1 MLPIF
6 EKNNKTKMKSNKK
19 ISDISIENDI
29 IIEDDHVLISRTDT
43 DGRIVY
49 ISPDFLSLTGYTE
62 KEVFQE
68 KHSIFRHPDMPDVVF
83 KDLWKTITA
92 GKSWTGVIKNITKS
106 GESFWLD
113 TTITPI
119 FSHKEIQGYI
129 SVRRKVSKETILKY
143 LQQISYLQSYSD
155 NNKYLKFF
163 LDIHNRTSNISK
175 LQPFIFLGLF
185 LFLCSTP
192 FFLIEYQFLLF
203 FIFSAITCIINIL
216 LIEKYIR
223 NKMEKVNSFSGTVSG
238 GNFRPEGYNLPLIS
252 SEDPFLP
259 SIIGFKTLII
269 QFSGILNKLT
279 NTTKSQFKTYDQL
292 NEASKKIDS
301 ILRSIS
307 NSTGE
312 HSTSI
317 QALSEIMDNISSS
330 INTQSHNVL
339 HISNNISEINNIMVI
354 TTQYLEEM
362 TVIIEKTLQRYS
374 FSKDHV
380 NSLMED
386 MDSMRALSENM
397 EMVITVIDEISEKI
411 NLLSIN
417 AAIESA
423 RAGELGKGFA
433 VVAREVSSLSEKTAE
448 NVKSIA
454 GTVHSFRKSI
464 NDGTVKTKGVVHIFQ
479 EIQDLI
485 LSLSDVTEKVQES
498 SLNQLEKI
506 MDING
511 SVIEAKQEVEKINIS
526 VQNQNNDFK
535 KISDSIYSLS
545 EESKETINIGEKV
558 RSLSRKAYISHKEIN
573 DILGHFKL

>member
-1 MLPIF
+1 
-6 EKNNKTKMKSNKK
+6 MKSNKK
-19 ISDISIENDI
+19 LSEISLENEI
-29 IIEDDHVLISRTDT
+29 VIEDDHVLISRTDT
-43 DGRIVY
+43 SGHIVY
-49 ISPDFLSLTGYTE
+49 MSPDFLKLTGYTE
-62 KEVFQE
+62 KEIFQE
-68 KHSIFRHPDMPDVVF
+68 KHSILRHPDMPEIVF
-83 KDLWKTITA
+83 KDLWNTITQ
-92 GKSWTGVIKNITKS
+92 GKSWTGIIKNKTKN

-119 FSHKEIQGYI
+119 FSHKEIQGFV
-129 SVRRKVSKETILKY
+129 SVRRKVSKETIQKY
-143 LQQISYLQSYSD
+143 IHQIADLQ
-155 NNKYLKFF
+155 KFEEGSNF
-163 LDIHNRTSNISK
+163 AKFILNIHYRTSNISK
-175 LQPFIFLGLF
+175 LQSFIFLGLF

-192 FFLIEYQFLLF
+192 FFQVEYQFLLMF
-203 FIFSAITCIINIL
+203 GFTSITCIINIL
-216 LIEKYIR
+216 LIERYI
-223 NKMEKVNSFSGTVSG
+223 NKKMEKVNSFSGTVSG
-238 GNFRPEGYNLPLIS
+238 GNFRPEGYNLPLVTS
-252 SEDPFLP
+252 KDPFSTP
-259 SIIGFKTLII
+259 IIGFKTIII

-279 NTTKSQFKTYDQL
+279 TTTKSQFKTYDLL

-307 NSTGE
+307 
-312 HSTSI
+312 HSTSDHSSSI
-317 QALSEIMDNISSS
+317 QGLSEIMESISNS
-330 INTQSHNVL
+330 INMQSHNVL

-386 MDSMRALSENM
+386 MDNMKSLSENM
-397 EMVITVIDEISEKI
+397 ELVITVIDEISEKI

-454 GTVHSFRKSI
+454 GTIHSFRKSI
-464 NDGTVKTKGVVHIFQ
+464 NDGTIKTKGVVHIFQ

-498 SLNQLEKI
+498 SLNQLERI

-511 SVIEAKQEVEKINIS
+511 SVIEAKQEVEKINVS
-526 VQNQNNDFK
+526 VQDQNNEIRK
-535 KISDSIYSLS
+535 LSDSIYSLS
-545 EESKETINIGEKV
+545 DESMETVNIGEKI

>member
-1 MLPIF
+1 
-6 EKNNKTKMKSNKK
+6 MKSNKK
-19 ISDISIENDI
+19 LSEISLENEI
-29 IIEDDHVLISRTDT
+29 VIEDDHVLISRTDT
-43 DGRIVY
+43 SGHIVY
-49 ISPDFLSLTGYTE
+49 MSPDFLKLTGYTE
-62 KEVFQE
+62 KEIFQE
-68 KHSIFRHPDMPDVVF
+68 KHSILRHPDMPEIVF
-83 KDLWKTITA
+83 KDLWKTITQ
-92 GKSWTGVIKNITKS
+92 GKSWTGIIKNKTKN

-113 TTITPI
+113 TTISPI
-119 FSHKEIQGYI
+119 FSHKEIQGFV
-129 SVRRKVSKETILKY
+129 SVRRKVSKESIQRYIHEIADLQKYEEDSNFVKFIL
-143 LQQISYLQSYSD
+143 
-155 NNKYLKFF
+155 N
-163 LDIHNRTSNISK
+163 IHNRTSNISK
-175 LQPFIFLGLF
+175 LQSFIFLGLF

-192 FFLIEYQFLLF
+192 FFQVEYQFLLM
-203 FIFSAITCIINIL
+203 FSFTSITCIINIL
-216 LIEKYIR
+216 LIERYIHK
-223 NKMEKVNSFSGTVSG
+223 KMERVNSFSGTVSG
-238 GNFRPEGYNLPLIS
+238 GNFRPEGYNLPLVTS
-252 SEDPFLP
+252 KDPFSTP
-259 SIIGFKTLII
+259 IIGFKTIII

-279 NTTKSQFKTYDQL
+279 TTTKSQFKTYDLL

-307 NSTGE
+307 
-312 HSTSI
+312 HSTSDHSSSI
-317 QALSEIMDNISSS
+317 QGLSEIMESISNS
-330 INTQSHNVL
+330 INMQSHNVL

-386 MDSMRALSENM
+386 MDTMKSLSENM
-397 EMVITVIDEISEKI
+397 ELVITVIDEISEKI

-454 GTVHSFRKSI
+454 GTIHSFRKSI
-464 NDGTVKTKGVVHIFQ
+464 NDGTIKTKGVVHIFQ

-485 LSLSDVTEKVQES
+485 LSLSDVSEKVQES
-498 SLNQLEKI
+498 SLNQLERI

-511 SVIEAKQEVEKINIS
+511 SVIEAKQEVEKINVS
-526 VQNQNNDFK
+526 VQNQNNELRK
-535 KISDSIYSLS
+535 LSDSIYSLS
-545 EESKETINIGEKV
+545 DESMETVNIGEKI